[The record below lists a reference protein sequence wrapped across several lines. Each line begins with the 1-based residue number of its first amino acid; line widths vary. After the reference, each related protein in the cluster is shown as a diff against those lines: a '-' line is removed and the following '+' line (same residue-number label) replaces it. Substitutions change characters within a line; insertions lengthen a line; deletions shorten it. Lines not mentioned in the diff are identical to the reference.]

1 MSASGWS
8 KPLLA
13 MFLITG
19 LSSAVSACGEE
30 CDVENHPPAIDWSLT
45 TPAGNVVNFE
55 RAAQSLMEFS
65 IEGAVE
71 DPEGDHVTTL
81 WFIEPSSG
89 FSWPL
94 YGELSVVITPCDD
107 LRLRNESEAVV
118 SVAVSD
124 QQIKWT
130 GPDAELHVDTG
141 DRALVMRQW
150 VVMFSGMCP

>member
-1 MSASGWS
+1 MSANGSS
-8 KPLLA
+8 QSLSPILL
-13 MFLITG
+13 
-19 LSSAVSACGEE
+19 LSALSLAVSACGEE

-45 TPAGNVVNFE
+45 TPAGNVVHFE

-71 DPEGDHVTTL
+71 DPDGDHVTTL
-81 WFIEPSSG
+81 WLIEPSSG
-89 FSWPL
+89 FSWPV
-94 YGELSVVITPCDD
+94 YGELSVVIAPCDD
-107 LRLRNESEAVV
+107 QRLRNESEAVV

-141 DRALVMRQW
+141 DRPLVMRQW